1 MGHNVYNI
9 MYTFFV
15 LRGGIVEYV
24 LLLILIPLLTGITLL
39 FVRNDRVRGVLVRL
53 SALLLIVASLLITVR
68 YFDSGLELAL
78 HHEWIN
84 YGMVVVEL
92 AIAVVIIIL
101 SIRHKV
107 YLPILL
113 ILIQTPLINWY
124 EFSHAHEVE
133 VHADLVIDRLSLI
146 MILITGVIGSLI
158 CVYAHKYMKDYHHHH
173 PEVKDRRPFF
183 FFVLFVFLSAMFGIV
198 VSNNLL
204 WMYFFWEITT
214 LCSFLL
220 IGYTQQK
227 IAVRNA
233 FKALVMNLL
242 GGFGF
247 AAAIMYLG
255 YAVGTQEL
263 NQLPVLAQSGME
275 LLIPAVLLAIAGLTK
290 SAQMPFSG
298 WLLGAMVAPTPS
310 SALLHSSTMVKAGVY
325 LLIRIAPMLGY
336 NVAGILVMMVGGITF
351 FLASLMAI
359 TQSDGKKVLAYS
371 TVSNLGLI
379 VACAGIG
386 SYESI
391 WAGIML
397 IIFHAIAKSLM
408 FLSVGTVE
416 HSMGSRDIE
425 DMHGLIIKL
434 PALAL
439 MMVIG
444 IAGMFLAPFGMLI
457 SKWAAL
463 KAFIDS
469 DNILVVMV
477 LAYGSAA
484 TLFYWTKWLG
494 KLVAV
499 LNKYERVPYKLTFDE
514 WVSLGTHAVLTV
526 AVCFVFPLIGSQFIE
541 PYLNTQFAEQL
552 GAVISS
558 GNLNIMSM
566 MLGMILLIPLGL
578 VVFVTLKED
587 RIVTSYMGGINTGD
601 NRYFVDSLGHKKRLY
616 LSNWYMEK
624 YFSEARLNA
633 IGMITTS
640 AVIVVIFS
648 MALGGVL

>member
-1 MGHNVYNI
+1 MEFI
-9 MYTFFV
+9 LFLFLFPLFV
-15 LRGGIVEYV
+15 GIA
-24 LLLILIPLLTGITLL
+24 LL
-39 FVRNDRVRGVLVRL
+39 FVRNDSLRRIIVVL
-53 SALLLIVASLLITVR
+53 AAFLLIAASILTTVR
-68 YFDSGLELAL
+68 YFDDGFQIAL
-78 HHEWIN
+78 HREWIN
-84 YGMVVVEL
+84 YGMVGIEIVL
-92 AIAVVIIIL
+92 AMVVIAL
-101 SIRHKV
+101 SIKHKR

-113 ILIQTPLINWY
+113 VLIQTPLINWY
-124 EFSHAHEVE
+124 EFAHSHDIEIQ
-133 VHADLVIDRLSLI
+133 ADIVIDRFSLI
-146 MILITGVIGSLI
+146 MILITGIIGSLI
-158 CVYAHKYMKDYHHHH
+158 CIYALDYMKDYHHHH
-173 PEVKDRRPFF
+173 DDVEDRRPFF
-183 FFVLFVFLSAMFGIV
+183 FFLLFVFLSAMFGIV

-220 IGYTQQK
+220 IGYTQQEV
-227 IAVRNA
+227 AVKNS
-233 FKALVMNLL
+233 FKALIMNLI

-247 AAAIMYLG
+247 AAAIIYLG
-255 YAVGTQEL
+255 FTVGTQEL
-263 NQLPVLAQSGME
+263 NQLSGLARSGVD
-275 LLIPAVLLAIAGLTK
+275 LLIPAVLLAIAGLSK

-325 LLIRIAPMLGY
+325 LLIRISPMLGY
-336 NVAGILVMMVGGITF
+336 NVAGIMVMMVGGITF
-351 FLASLMAI
+351 LLASLMAI

-371 TVSNLGLI
+371 TISNLGLI

-386 SYESI
+386 SYESL
-391 WAGIML
+391 WAGILL
-397 IIFHAIAKSLM
+397 IIFHAIAKSLL

-434 PALAL
+434 PAMAL

-463 KAFIDS
+463 KAFVDS
-469 DNILVVMV
+469 DNILIVVTLV
-477 LAYGSAA
+477 FGSAS

-499 LNKYERVPYKLTFDE
+499 LNKYERIPHKLTFSE

-526 AVCFVFPLIGSQFIE
+526 AICFFFPLIGNQFIE
-541 PYLNTQFAEQL
+541 PYLNAQL
-552 GAVISS
+552 AVTMGSVITE
-558 GNLNIMSM
+558 GNLKIMSL
-566 MLGMILLIPLGL
+566 MLGMVLLIPLGL
-578 VVFVTLKED
+578 FLFVTLKED
-587 RIVTSYMGGINTGD
+587 RIVTSYMGGANTGD
-601 NRYFVDSLGHKKRLY
+601 NRYFTDSLGQKKHMY

-624 YFSEARLNA
+624 YFKEARLGS
-633 IGMITTS
+633 IGIITTS
-640 AVIVVIFS
+640 AVIVVIFF

>member
-1 MGHNVYNI
+1 
-9 MYTFFV
+9 
-15 LRGGIVEYV
+15 VESI
-24 LLLILIPLLTGITLL
+24 LLLILFPLFTGTILL
-39 FVRNDRVRGVLVRL
+39 FVKNDSLRKIIVRL
-53 SALLLIVASLLITVR
+53 AALILIAVSLLTTVR
-68 YFDSGLELAL
+68 YFNDGLTLAL
-78 HHEWIN
+78 HREWIN
-84 YGMVVVEL
+84 YGMVVIESIL
-92 AIAVVIIIL
+92 AIVIIAL
-101 SIRHKV
+101 SIKHKKH
-107 YLPILL
+107 LPILL

-124 EFSHAHEVE
+124 EFTHSHEVE
-133 VHADLVIDRLSLI
+133 IKADIVIDRFTLI
-146 MILITGVIGSLI
+146 MVLITGVIGSLI
-158 CVYAHKYMKDYHHHH
+158 CVYALNYMKDYHHHH
-173 PEVKDRRPFF
+173 QEVKDRRPFF
-183 FFVLFVFLSAMFGIV
+183 FFLLFAFLSAMFGIV
-198 VSNNLL
+198 LSNNLL

-220 IGYTQQK
+220 IGYTQEET
-227 IAVRNA
+227 AVKNA
-233 FKALVMNLL
+233 FKALIMNLL

-247 AAAIMYLG
+247 AAGIIYLG

-263 NQLPVLAQSGME
+263 NQLPVLAQSGID
-275 LLIPAVLLAIAGLTK
+275 LLIPAVLLAIAGVSK
-290 SAQMPFSG
+290 SAQMPFSS

-325 LLIRIAPMLGY
+325 LLIRIAPILGF

-351 FLASLMAI
+351 LLASLMAI

-371 TVSNLGLI
+371 TISNLGLI

-391 WAGIML
+391 WAGMLL

-416 HSMGSRDIE
+416 HNMGSRDIE

-434 PALAL
+434 PEMAL
-439 MMVIG
+439 MMTIG
-444 IAGMFLAPFGMLI
+444 IAGMFLAPFGMLV

-469 DNILVVMV
+469 DNILIVMILV
-477 LAYGSAA
+477 FGSAA

-499 LNKYERVPYKLTFDE
+499 LNKIERIPSKLTFDE
-514 WVSLGTHAVLTV
+514 WIALGTHAVLTV
-526 AVCFVFPLIGSQFIE
+526 VICFAFPLIGNQFIE
-541 PYLNTQFAEQL
+541 PYLNAQFAVQMD
-552 GAVISS
+552 AVISD
-558 GNLNIMSM
+558 GNIKIMSM

-578 VVFVTLKED
+578 LGFVALKED
-587 RIVTSYMGGINTGD
+587 RIVTSYMGGVNQGD
-601 NRYFVDSLGHKKRLY
+601 NRYFTDALGNRKKMY

-624 YFSEARLNA
+624 YFSETRLNT
-633 IGMITTS
+633 IGIITTS
-640 AVIVVIFS
+640 AVIVVIFF

>member
-1 MGHNVYNI
+1 MESI
-9 MYTFFV
+9 
-15 LRGGIVEYV
+15 
-24 LLLILIPLLTGITLL
+24 LLLILFPLFTGTILL
-39 FVRNDRVRGVLVRL
+39 FVKNDSLRKIIVRL
-53 SALLLIVASLLITVR
+53 AALILIAVSLLTTVR
-68 YFDSGLELAL
+68 YFNDGLTLAL
-78 HHEWIN
+78 HREWIN
-84 YGMVVVEL
+84 YGMVVIESIL
-92 AIAVVIIIL
+92 AIVIIAL
-101 SIRHKV
+101 SIKHKKH
-107 YLPILL
+107 LPILL

-124 EFSHAHEVE
+124 EFTHSHEVE
-133 VHADLVIDRLSLI
+133 IKADIVIDRFTLI
-146 MILITGVIGSLI
+146 MVLITGVIGSLI
-158 CVYAHKYMKDYHHHH
+158 CVYALNYMKDYHHHH
-173 PEVKDRRPFF
+173 QEVKDRRPFF
-183 FFVLFVFLSAMFGIV
+183 FFLLFAFLSAMFGIV
-198 VSNNLL
+198 LSNNLL

-220 IGYTQQK
+220 IGYTQEET
-227 IAVRNA
+227 AVKNA
-233 FKALVMNLL
+233 FKALIMNLL

-247 AAAIMYLG
+247 AAGIIYLG

-263 NQLPVLAQSGME
+263 NQLPVLAQSGID
-275 LLIPAVLLAIAGLTK
+275 LLIPAVLLAIAGVSK
-290 SAQMPFSG
+290 SAQMPFSS

-325 LLIRIAPMLGY
+325 LLIRIAPILGF

-351 FLASLMAI
+351 LLASLMAI

-371 TVSNLGLI
+371 TISNLGLI

-391 WAGIML
+391 WAGMLL

-416 HSMGSRDIE
+416 HNMGSRDIE

-434 PALAL
+434 PEMAL
-439 MMVIG
+439 MMTIG
-444 IAGMFLAPFGMLI
+444 IAGMFLAPFGMLV

-469 DNILVVMV
+469 DNILIVMILV
-477 LAYGSAA
+477 FGSAA

-499 LNKYERVPYKLTFDE
+499 LNKIERIPSKLTFDE
-514 WVSLGTHAVLTV
+514 WIALGTHAVLTV
-526 AVCFVFPLIGSQFIE
+526 VICFAFPLIGNQFIE
-541 PYLNTQFAEQL
+541 PYLNAQFAVQMD
-552 GAVISS
+552 AVISD
-558 GNLNIMSM
+558 GNIKIMSM

-578 VVFVTLKED
+578 LGFVALKED
-587 RIVTSYMGGINTGD
+587 RIVTSYMGGVNQGD
-601 NRYFVDSLGHKKRLY
+601 NRYFTDALGNRKKMY

-624 YFSEARLNA
+624 YFSETRLNT
-633 IGMITTS
+633 IGIITTS
-640 AVIVVIFS
+640 AVIVVIFF

>member
-1 MGHNVYNI
+1 MESI
-9 MYTFFV
+9 LF
-15 LRGGIVEYV
+15 
-24 LLLILIPLLTGITLL
+24 LILFPLLTGVALL
-39 FVRNDRVRGVLVRL
+39 FVRNDSIRRIIVRTAAFFLIIASILV
-53 SALLLIVASLLITVR
+53 SVR
-68 YFDSGLELAL
+68 YFNSGLELGL
-78 HHEWIN
+78 HKEWIN
-84 YGMVVVEL
+84 YCMVAIEL
-92 AIAVVIIIL
+92 ALAVLLIAISIKHKKYLAILLVII
-101 SIRHKV
+101 
-107 YLPILL
+107 
-113 ILIQTPLINWY
+113 QTTIINWY
-124 EFSHAHEVE
+124 EFSYSHEVE
-133 VHADLVIDRLSLI
+133 IHADIVIDRFSLI

-158 CVYAHKYMKDYHHHH
+158 CVYALKYMEDYHHHH
-173 PEVKDRRPFF
+173 HEIKDRRNLFF
-183 FFVLFVFLSAMFGIV
+183 FLLFVFLSAMFGIV
-198 VSNNLL
+198 LSNNLL

-214 LCSFLL
+214 ICSFLL
-220 IGYTQQK
+220 IGYTRQD
-227 IAVRNA
+227 IAVKNS
-233 FKALVMNLL
+233 FKALIMNLF

-255 YAVGTQEL
+255 YVVEIQEL
-263 NQLPVLAQSGME
+263 NKLPALAQSGIE
-275 LLIPAVLLAIAGLTK
+275 LLIPAVLLAIAGLSK

-325 LLIRIAPMLGY
+325 LLIRIAPTLGY

-359 TQSDGKKVLAYS
+359 TKSDGKKVLAYS
-371 TVSNLGLI
+371 TISNLGLI

-391 WAGIML
+391 WAGILL

-434 PALAL
+434 PAMAL

-469 DNILVVMV
+469 DNILIV
-477 LAYGSAA
+477 LILVFGSAS

-499 LNKYERVPYKLTFDE
+499 LNKYERIPAKLTFDE
-514 WVSLGTHAVLTV
+514 WVSMGTHALLTV
-526 AVCFVFPLIGSQFIE
+526 VVCFIFPMIGNHFIE
-541 PYLNTQFAEQL
+541 PYLNTQFAQHL
-552 GAVISS
+552 GSVISD
-558 GNLNIMSM
+558 GNIKIMSL
-566 MLGMILLIPLGL
+566 MLGMVLLIPLGL
-578 VVFVTLKED
+578 IVFVSLKED
-587 RIVTSYMGGINTGD
+587 RIVTSYMGGVNRGD
-601 NRYFVDSLGHKKRLY
+601 NRYFTDSKGQAKHLY

-624 YFSEARLNA
+624 YFNEARLST
-633 IGMITTS
+633 IGNITTS
-640 AVIVVIFS
+640 AVIIVIFF